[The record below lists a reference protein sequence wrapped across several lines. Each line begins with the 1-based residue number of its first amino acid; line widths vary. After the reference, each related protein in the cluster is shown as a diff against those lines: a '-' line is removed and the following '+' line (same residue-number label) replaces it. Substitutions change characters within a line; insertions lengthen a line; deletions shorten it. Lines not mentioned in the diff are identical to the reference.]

1 VSLRRLPPHVLDR
14 LLALVLLA
22 ALLVELAVSDRM
34 FVGVWPFELVYG
46 SILALSLAAWNRLP
60 WLTLGF
66 AAVEVLYVGR
76 PPTDGPI
83 SSLVALVL
91 IAFLAGWRPA
101 GMPRVG
107 VTGVVLMIVFAVVE
121 EVAPD
126 IQPSDI
132 ALPWLLFGGP
142 WLAGVA
148 LRLRA
153 EREAAESQVRAD
165 TIAAIV
171 ADERARIARDLHD
184 SVAHALA
191 VIVLQAR
198 GARRQM
204 DSDPT
209 AAREAI
215 ESAEMTASTALADVR
230 TVVGALRAED
240 AAPDRA
246 PAPGLRDLD
255 DLVERV
261 SAAGLP
267 VTVAVEGQRVELS
280 PSVDL
285 SAFRIVQEALTN
297 ALTHAGPATAE
308 VALRYRANGLEVVV
322 KDTGRGPAANTADGH
337 GLVGMRERAGLHGGS
352 LEAGAQTEGG
362 FVVRAWLPLETA
374 AP

>member
-1 VSLRRLPPHVLDR
+1 MRLRELPPRVVDR
-14 LLALVLLA
+14 LLAAVLLA
-22 ALLVELAVSDRM
+22 SLLVELAVSDRM
-34 FVGVWPFELVYG
+34 FVGVWPFEIVYG
-46 SILALSLAAWNRLP
+46 SMLALSLAAWNRLP

-66 AAVEVLYVGR
+66 AAFEMLYVGR

-101 GMPRVG
+101 GMPRAG
-107 VTGVVLMIVFAVVE
+107 VTGVALMIVFGVVLE
-121 EVAPD
+121 IAPD
-126 IQPSDI
+126 LQPSDI

-153 EREAAESQVRAD
+153 ERAAAESQVRAD
-165 TIAAIV
+165 AMAAIV

-204 DSDPT
+204 DSDPP

-215 ESAEMTASTALADVR
+215 ESAEVTASTALADVR

-240 AAPDRA
+240 ATPDRA

-267 VTVAVEGQRVELS
+267 VTVAVEGERVELS

-322 KDTGRGPAANTADGH
+322 TDTGRGPAANTADGH

-352 LEAGAQTEGG
+352 LEAGPRQDGG
-362 FVVRAWLPLETA
+362 FVVRAWLPVGSA